1 MECTGTLCLCTGE
14 PIGFRPPHPPSIRR
28 DDATARTPPMLH
40 SAALAIGWKSAL
52 RGLLA
57 PRDGSRQTN
66 ALLDQIPA
74 TDGTDGN
81 DDERE
86 PFHLD
91 DTEIALR
98 LVKDRGLTLYTTPPH
113 AHLLFPT
120 LSAR

>member
-1 MECTGTLCLCTGE
+1 
-14 PIGFRPPHPPSIRR
+14 
-28 DDATARTPPMLH
+28 MLH

-57 PRDGSRQTN
+57 PRDRSSQANTLFDRN
-66 ALLDQIPA
+66 PA
-74 TDGTDGN
+74 NDGTDGN

-113 AHLLFPT
+113 AHIVFPT